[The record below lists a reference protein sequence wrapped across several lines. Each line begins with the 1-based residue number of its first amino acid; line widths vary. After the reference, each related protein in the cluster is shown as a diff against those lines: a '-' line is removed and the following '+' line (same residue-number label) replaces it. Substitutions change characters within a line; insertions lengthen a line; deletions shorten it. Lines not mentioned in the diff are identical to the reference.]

1 MVSRPGLDPVTLDV
15 YDVYIIKGS
24 WCGAKG
30 QGPAIDRLCY
40 VLGFKSSPIE
50 YRGRA
55 AHIKFQHHVNMHL

>member
-30 QGPAIDRLCY
+30 QGPAVDRLCY
-40 VLGFKSSPIE
+40 VLGFKLSPMV
-50 YRGRA
+50 YRGIR
-55 AHIKFQHHVNMHL
+55 HILCWPSCKYAS